1 MSWAV
6 LATLL
11 AAAAGCGE
19 PKIDADEA
27 RAIFR
32 ATVKESSPDP
42 ARYLDRKME
51 PRFRCEGNR
60 GVWIAGT
67 YGPSGSFDDSE
78 LVVIDAASG
87 RADHVTAPCVAPLA
101 LTADRAQR
109 IAERFAADHPIRWAD
124 FYEPFLQ
131 AHCRTGEAP
140 YWLYSAMNRSL
151 QPDSML
157 LIRIDDATGVAS
169 LVPQG

>member
-19 PKIDADEA
+19 PKIDAEEA

-32 ATVKESSPDP
+32 ATVRESSPDP

-51 PRFRCEGNR
+51 PRFRCDGNR

-78 LVVIDAASG
+78 LVVIDAISG

-101 LTADRAQR
+101 SPQIEPRESPNALPQTAESAGQTSTSHFFKRT
-109 IAERFAADHPIRWAD
+109 AALEKR
-124 FYEPFLQ
+124 
-131 AHCRTGEAP
+131 RTGC
-140 YWLYSAMNRSL
+140 
-151 QPDSML
+151 
-157 LIRIDDATGVAS
+157 I
-169 LVPQG
+169 PQ